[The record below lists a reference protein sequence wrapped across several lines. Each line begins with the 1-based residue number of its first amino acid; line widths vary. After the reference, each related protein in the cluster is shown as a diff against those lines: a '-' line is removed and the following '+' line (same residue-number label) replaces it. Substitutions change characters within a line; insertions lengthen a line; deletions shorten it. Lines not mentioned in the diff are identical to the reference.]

1 MEPHETHEKI
11 TEANHG
17 MLSERSKR
25 IAILIAVLAAFLAIA
40 ETGEK
45 SAQNAYTAS
54 NIEAANL
61 WAFFQAKTIRMTTLR
76 TDAELLETLLS
87 GAGPVD
93 RNRATKQIAQW
104 RSTAERYDSEPSTQ
118 EGRKELTARARA
130 IETKRD
136 YHLTAYH
143 LFEYSAAAFQLAI
156 VLASAAVITEVL
168 WLAALAGGLGL
179 IGVALGTLAWFAPTL
194 IHI

>member
-1 MEPHETHEKI
+1 LEPHETHEKI
-11 TEANHG
+11 AEAGHG
-17 MLSERSKR
+17 TLGERSKR
-25 IAILIAVLAAFLAIA
+25 IAILIAVLAALFAIV
-40 ETGEK
+40 ETGAK

-54 NIEAANL
+54 TIEAANL
-61 WAFFQAKTIRMTTLR
+61 WAFFQAKTLRMATLR

-87 GAGPVD
+87 GIGPAD
-93 RNRATKQIAQW
+93 RSRAAKQIAQW

-118 EGRKELTARARA
+118 EGRKELTARAKA
-130 IETKRD
+130 LEAKRD
-136 YHLTAYH
+136 YRLAAYH

-168 WLAALAGGLGL
+168 WLAAGAGGLGL